1 LITFIS
7 MKRTVLIFCI
17 IVLSVIAFAH
27 EFWLHPRKYFYSI
40 RETANIRFVVGE
52 NFQGDNWKGNKDKIA
67 QLVHY
72 TPSENLV
79 DLSGRISANTGDSL
93 QLPLQEEG
101 THMVIF
107 NSTNSFIRL
116 EADKFNEYLKDDGHD
131 EVILY
136 RKTHGEE
143 KLAGTEHYQR
153 SVKTILQVSGKLT
166 DACTQATG
174 LPLDIIPAENP
185 YSIPDPLSG
194 KKKIILKFRVLF
206 KGEALGNAL
215 VRGWYHIPGKG
226 VQVDSVRTNKKGW
239 VSLER
244 HPGPYM
250 VSCVHMERTTDGG
263 EADWQSYW
271 GSLSFEYSQ
280 YFSRNTGR

>member
-1 LITFIS
+1 MITFIS
-7 MKRTVLIFCI
+7 MKRTALFLCILI
-17 IVLSVIAFAH
+17 LSAIAFAH

-40 RETANIRFVVGE
+40 RETANIRFAVGE
-52 NFQGDNWKGNKDKIA
+52 NFEGENWKGNKDKIM

-72 TPSENLV
+72 TPSEGMI
-79 DLSGRISANTGDSL
+79 DIAGRLSASTGDSL

-116 EADKFNEYLKDDGHD
+116 EADKFNEYLKEDGHD
-131 EVILY
+131 EAALY

-143 KLAGTEHYQR
+143 NTSGTEHYQR

-166 DACTQATG
+166 DACTRPTS
-174 LPLDIIPAENP
+174 LPLDIIPGENP
-185 YSIPDPLSG
+185 YSIPNPSTN
-194 KKKIILKFRVLF
+194 KKPVMVKFRVLF
-206 KGEALGNAL
+206 NGEALSNAL
-215 VRGWYHIPGKG
+215 VRGWYHVPGKG
-226 VQVDSVRTNKKGW
+226 VKADTVRTNKKGW

-244 HPGPYM
+244 HPGIYM
-250 VSCVHMERTTDGG
+250 VSCVHMERATKGS

-271 GSLSFEYSQ
+271 SSLSFEYSQ
-280 YFSRNTGR
+280 FFTRNSVH

>member
-1 LITFIS
+1 